1 MKREMGL
8 LLVSLVLSSF
18 SSGCVSHR
26 TVVVRERPVA
36 VEPGEVV
43 VTTEPPKVRREVR
56 TIAPSAAAMT
66 PMIAIKKRTQTSGI
80 CR

>member
-8 LLVSLVLSSF
+8 LLISLVLSSF

-56 TIAPSAAAMT
+56 TIAPSAAHVWVD
-66 PMIAIKKRTQTSGI
+66 G
-80 CR
+80 